1 MPEPLIARQKPCLET
16 VRAGKKYF
24 WCACG
29 RSAKQPFCDGS
40 HKGTGFVPVEY
51 IAQADREVLF
61 CACKHTRTQPIC
73 DGTHNN
79 LSEKY
84 EEAGAD
90 APDLPVVQY
99 EKVAG
104 GALKAKLDN
113 DCYVVR
119 VPLEAMQKRATSP
132 FPGMHFRGACAWL
145 GCFILPGL
153 RPLTIS
159 GLLKERQ

>member
-1 MPEPLIARQKPCLET
+1 MPEPLIARRKPCLET

-40 HKGTGFVPVEY
+40 HKGWGFVPEEY
-51 IAQADREVLF
+51 IAHADGEVLF

-79 LSEKY
+79 LSEQY

-90 APDLPVVQY
+90 APDAPVVQY
-99 EKVAG
+99 ERVAG

-119 VPLEAMQKRATSP
+119 VPLEAMQKRATGS
-132 FPGMHFRGACAWL
+132 FPGMHFRGGHA
-145 GCFILPGL
+145 PGWGVL
-153 RPLTIS
+153 SFRVS
-159 GLLKERQ
+159 GR